1 MGDIHGFWSS
11 QDTEFFNNSDY
22 QFLLLTGD
30 LPSLNK
36 WRNQNLKKEFKMLRI
51 PTYMSLGN
59 WDSSNLFQIAG
70 EVIPSRILSYIGSLG
85 HIDRIK
91 RLKSDLS
98 NIIMGHYDCFKIL
111 DGSYTLLIGRPF
123 TCGGSLAFVPT
134 LKKKFRIANLDDSFL
149 KYKEIINQSE
159 SNTLIIL
166 NHNGPTGLGDR
177 ATDIYGCDFKKDE
190 GDWGDSDLEEAI
202 RYAKTIG
209 KRIPLVISG
218 HMHHHNPKTKSTR
231 KTMVYKEGTTYL
243 NVAKVPRNN
252 SYYSISLDGS
262 DLDVELLTTK

>member
-11 QDTEFFNNSDY
+11 QDTDYFNNSDY

-30 LPSLNK
+30 LPSFN
-36 WRNQNLKKEFKMLRI
+36 RSRNLKLQKELRKLTI

-59 WDSSNLFQIAG
+59 WDSSNIFQLAA
-70 EVIPSRILSYIGSLG
+70 EVIPSKFLSHIGSLG
-85 HIDRIK
+85 HINRIDSY
-91 RLKSDLS
+91 RFSLP
-98 NIIMGHYDCFKIL
+98 NIIMGHYDSFKL
-111 DGSYTLLIGRPF
+111 VDGSYTLLIGRPF
-123 TCGGSLAFVPT
+123 TCGGPLAFVPT
-134 LKKKFRIANLDDSFL
+134 LKRKFHITSLEDSFL

-177 ATDIYGCDFKKDE
+177 ATDIYGCDFKKEE

-202 RYAKTIG
+202 RYAKSIG
-209 KRIPLVISG
+209 KTIPFVVSG

-231 KTMVYKEGTTYL
+231 KTMVSKEGTTYL
-243 NVAKVPRNN
+243 NAAKVPRFN
-252 SYYSISLDGS
+252 SYYSVLLDGT
-262 DLDVELLTTK
+262 DINVELLTTK